1 MKLYIFLFILYSIGT
16 LTVTLNCTSPT
27 PTTIAKKTNEIEQ
40 LSNLQEKPVLS
51 ANTNS
56 TINTASLQEVQIGEK
71 KISVELATTRDEI
84 KKGLMGK
91 TFLDENHGMLFIFS
105 EQRILTFWM
114 KNTVIPLDL
123 IYIDVNGI
131 ITDIHTMF
139 PENNV
144 PDNLL
149 KLYKSSMPVKYALEI
164 NAGLTKTYNITTGMK
179 VIFH

>member
-16 LTVTLNCTSPT
+16 LTITLSCTSPT
-27 PTTIAKKTNEIEQ
+27 PTTIAKKNNEIEQ
-40 LSNLQEKPVLS
+40 LSNIQEKSISS

-56 TINTASLQEVQIGEK
+56 IIKTTRIHDVYIGEK
-71 KISVELATTRDEI
+71 KISVELATTPSEI
-84 KKGLMGK
+84 KKGLMGR
-91 TFLDENHGMLFIFS
+91 TFLDETHGMFFIFS

-114 KNTVIPLDL
+114 KNTLIPLDL

-131 ITDIHTMF
+131 ITDIHTMS

-149 KLYKSSMPVKYALEI
+149 KLYKSSVPVKYALEI
-164 NAGLTKTYNITTGMK
+164 NAGLTKTYNIKTGMK
-179 VIFH
+179 VIFN